1 MERVAALFYGY
12 PSLVWGFNTFLP
24 HGYRMECVDDTD
36 NPGLITITTPMGT
49 TTQAI
54 RGVCPPGSI
63 LMDRELAAS
72 RYRPPPPPLPVHPLS
87 SYGEIDIELALAY
100 VQKVKTRYA
109 NDPDRYK
116 AFLEIMSP
124 SREDGVDVASDDVC
138 PQHISLFYGCL
149 TFLSPGSYER
159 RCRTTRVTVVLGRS

>member
-24 HGYRMECVDDTD
+24 PGYRMKCVNDTD
-36 NPGLITITTPMGT
+36 NLGLITIATPMGT

-54 RGVCPPGSI
+54 RGACPPGSI
-63 LMDRELAAS
+63 LMDRELAAP
-72 RYRPPPPPLPVHPLS
+72 RYEPPPPVHPPPS
-87 SYGEIDIELALAY
+87 QGEIDIELALAY

-138 PQHISLFYGCL
+138 PQPLSL
-149 TFLSPGSYER
+149 TD
-159 RCRTTRVTVVLGRS
+159 V